1 MDYYKACDIL
11 ELKGKDTLH
20 LHPKYLIYFD
30 EKELK
35 SQYYKLALKYHPDKC
50 KEKNAE
56 EKFKEINTAYEFLQ
70 KHKHFKPI
78 ENNMDYK
85 TIIKNY
91 IKMLIPG
98 INWNDIFIDS
108 TIHGIINGCTKVS
121 LKIFKKISKDK
132 QMEIYLFLSNY
143 SEIFKIKKDILER
156 MLEIIKTNLKDDN
169 IIILNPNIEDLLN
182 STIYKLKVSEKT
194 FYIPLWWRELTYDL
208 SGNDIIVQCIPEL
221 EPHITIDDNNNII
234 CKFEGSIKEVFEDKE
249 VKIKLGE
256 KILTIP
262 AEELKIQEYQT
273 YVFRE
278 EGISLE
284 NDKDI
289 YETGRK
295 GNIYI
300 DIHFLSL

>member
-1 MDYYKACDIL
+1 MNYHKACDIL
-11 ELKGKDTLH
+11 KLGLS
-20 LHPKYLIYFD
+20 YD

-35 SQYYKLALKYHPDKC
+35 TTYYKLALKYHPDKC
-50 KEKNAE
+50 KEKGAE
-56 EKFKEINTAYEFLQ
+56 EKFKKIKEAYEYLL
-70 KHKHFKPI
+70 KHKDFKPI
-78 ENNMDYK
+78 NGYDNYK
-85 TIIKNY
+85 IIIKDA
-91 IKMLIPG
+91 IKILIPG
-98 INWNDIFIDS
+98 INWNDTFIDS
-108 TIHGIINGCTKVS
+108 TIHGILNGCTKVS

-143 SEIFKIKKDILER
+143 SEIFNIKKDILER
-156 MLEIIKTNLKDDN
+156 MLEIIKTNLKGDN

-182 STIYKLKVSEKT
+182 STIYKLKVSERT
-194 FYIPLWWRELTYDL
+194 FYIPLWWKELTYDL

-234 CKFEGSIKEVFEDKE
+234 CKFEGSIKEVFENKE
-249 VKIKLGE
+249 VKIKLGG

>member
-1 MDYYKACDIL
+1 MNYHKACGIL
-11 ELKGKDTLH
+11 KLGVG
-20 LHPKYLIYFD
+20 YD

-35 SQYYKLALKYHPDKC
+35 STYYKLALKHHPDKC
-50 KEKNAE
+50 KDKDAE
-56 EKFKEINTAYEFLQ
+56 EKFKEINIAYDFLQ
-70 KHKHFKPI
+70 KHKQFEPI

-91 IKMLIPG
+91 IKILIPG
-98 INWNDIFIDS
+98 GNWNDIFIDS
-108 TIHGIINGCTKVS
+108 TIHGIINGCNNAS
-121 LKIFKKISKDK
+121 LKIFKRLSKDK

-143 SEIFKIKKDILER
+143 SEIFNIKKDTLER
-156 MLEIIKTNLKDDN
+156 MIGIIKINLKGDN

-182 STIYKLKVSEKT
+182 STIYKLKVLNKT

-234 CKFEGSIKEVFEDKE
+234 CKFEGSIKEVFENKC

-262 AEELKIQEYQT
+262 GDELNIKEYQT
-273 YVFRE
+273 YVFRNQ
-278 EGISLE
+278 GISLE
-284 NDKDI
+284 NEKDI
-289 YETGRK
+289 YETERK

>member
-1 MDYYKACDIL
+1 MDYYKARDIL
-11 ELKGKDTLH
+11 KIVDG
-20 LHPKYLIYFD
+20 FD
-30 EKELK
+30 DKELK
-35 SQYYKLALKYHPDKC
+35 SAYYKLALKHHPDKC
-50 KEKNAE
+50 KDKDAE
-56 EKFKEINTAYEFLQ
+56 EKFKNINIAYEFLQ
-70 KHKHFKPI
+70 KYKYFEPI

-98 INWNDIFIDS
+98 INWNDVFIDS
-108 TIHGIINGCTKVS
+108 TMHGIINGCTNVS
-121 LKIFKKISKDK
+121 LKIFKKLSKDK
-132 QMEIYLFLSNY
+132 QVEIYFFLSNY
-143 SEIFKIKKDILER
+143 SEIFKIKKEILGR
-156 MLEIIKTNLKDDN
+156 MLEIIATKLKGDN

-194 FYIPLWWRELTYDL
+194 FYIPLWWKELTYDL

-221 EPHITIDDNNNII
+221 EPHISIDDDNNII
-234 CKFEGSIKEVFEDKE
+234 CKFKGSIKEVFEDKE

-262 AEELKIQEYQT
+262 AEELKIKEYQT
-273 YVFRE
+273 YVFRDQ
-278 EGISLE
+278 GISLE